1 MQNSVKKALL
11 FVIALSTSIIAVEL
25 VPVNVINK
33 GRLLCAEFNSLY
45 KHEDSNYKEKREMAL
60 KKLKVLIGED
70 IDFEAYCNNIWLKF
84 LKNWSCH
91 YISLEILRGY
101 SHWKQINYKGAE

>member
-33 GRLLCAEFNSLY
+33 GRLLCAEFNSLNQQENSQY
-45 KHEDSNYKEKREMAL
+45 EEKKEMAL
-60 KKLKVLIGED
+60 KKLKVFIGED
-70 IDFEAYCNNIWLKF
+70 IDFEAYCNNI
-84 LKNWSCH
+84 
-91 YISLEILRGY
+91 
-101 SHWKQINYKGAE
+101 